1 VPIVELTNC
10 YLRAVIANLTIYI
23 WAYVGITVLDP
34 FIFYMISFLYI
45 KSIKIHG
52 HAYALTTFEA
62 SEATELNNSLRF
74 CTSVT
79 WQFSLCQP

>member
-1 VPIVELTNC
+1 
-10 YLRAVIANLTIYI
+10 
-23 WAYVGITVLDP
+23 
-34 FIFYMISFLYI
+34 MISFLYI